1 MANSGRVLLL
11 ILVKL
16 YYLHLV
22 DGRSNGPPQ
31 CTLSP
36 HHHGHAHTTNW
47 QMKYE
52 VKLYRINQ
60 DMLLDP
66 YNKTG
71 TVSPD
76 PTGLYVLIRSVP
88 NGYQQR
94 STFKGVAIQFNP
106 SDRLV
111 EFPLIHRNRKLK
123 QLHCPYG
130 EIMLSHKD
138 PSSKYRVGFFI
149 KGNLDYVYNGVKRF
163 SATIVENY
171 SQYYTN
177 IVF

>member
-1 MANSGRVLLL
+1 MGVDFSKAVLSSSCR
-11 ILVKL
+11 
-16 YYLHLV
+16 
-22 DGRSNGPPQ
+22 RSEQWATSMYSIPPPPWA
-31 CTLSP
+31 CA
-36 HHHGHAHTTNW
+36 HHQLADEIRGEALQN
-47 QMKYE
+47 QSA
-52 VKLYRINQ
+52 VPRQQ

-71 TVSPD
+71 TVSSD

-88 NGYQQR
+88 NAYQQR

-149 KGNLDYVYNGVKRF
+149 KGNLDYVYNGVK
-163 SATIVENY
+163 
-171 SQYYTN
+171 
-177 IVF
+177 